1 MLGDDDKMCYR
12 RQGSME
18 EEQSSDNRQQE
29 KERLYLRGSPDPLSG
44 PEDMVS
50 ALDLA
55 GTLGPSGSDH

>member
-1 MLGDDDKMCYR
+1 ML
-12 RQGSME
+12 QASESME

-44 PEDMVS
+44 PEDTVL
-50 ALDLA
+50 ALDMA